1 LTEQDTRRHTC
12 RLAAKVRDQ
21 RRGGGSCQV
30 AAAERHRC
38 QTVRQGWGPAVAG
51 AGRVPPTSRVI
62 GHTVG
67 GAAYRA
73 FEGGCH
79 NRASRSD
86 LNGALAAYRGGMTI
100 AERLAASD
108 RNADWQ
114 RDLSVSHNQ
123 IGDALRPGRTE
134 RRIGSLLRR
143 HNQS

>member
-1 LTEQDTRRHTC
+1 
-12 RLAAKVRDQ
+12 
-21 RRGGGSCQV
+21 
-30 AAAERHRC
+30 
-38 QTVRQGWGPAVAG
+38 
-51 AGRVPPTSRVI
+51 
-62 GHTVG
+62 
-67 GAAYRA
+67 
-73 FEGGCH
+73 
-79 NRASRSD
+79 
-86 LNGALAAYRGGMTI
+86 MTI